1 MEETNGPLTTEE
13 FALVCWKKLLPAME
27 SLRRSADA
35 METVTDKKFWPY
47 PSYGEILFSV
57 Y

>member
-1 MEETNGPLTTEE
+1 M
-13 FALVCWKKLLPAME
+13 CWKKLLPVME